1 MAESILGLL
10 VLFAALSTSPGPF
23 IALTL
28 LGFVVG
34 TAGHI
39 YKSNTAIATGIGMVF
54 LGTVILPAIVFFD
67 QP

>member
-1 MAESILGLL
+1 MGFLL
-10 VLFAALSTSPGPF
+10 ALSTAPGPF

-39 YKSNTAIATGIGMVF
+39 YKSKTTVAIGIGMVF
-54 LGTVILPAIVFFD
+54 LGTVILPGYVFFTQD
-67 QP
+67 